1 MIPEDHTDP
10 STSVCGSYYRRVI
23 DKSINQGDS
32 ITFNFDT
39 FENTNPNQKCSL
51 NLYNGERKLADATQ
65 KPVPIKRTNDNSFE
79 MNCDDDNKV
88 VIPAGIDYQILTFQW
103 VYKVD
108 NKDEYHYCAD
118 IYLKDGVT
126 NQKFYSKE
134 AAQKWL
140 DEVGKNR

>member
-1 MIPEDHTDP
+1 M
-10 STSVCGSYYRRVI
+10 
-23 DKSINQGDS
+23 
-32 ITFNFDT
+32 
-39 FENTNPNQKCSL
+39 
-51 NLYNGERKLADATQ
+51 YNGERKLADATQ